1 MGNSSEQMHGWEVST
16 GRWFQ
21 LKLTEAEVPFLFAPG
36 KGAQWASTSA
46 ELLGT
51 LAGLVAFGWTTD
63 AASRKELEL
72 HLDAGTDNRS
82 NEFLSRKRATTKWP
96 LMLVNMQLSSILA
109 RARVGVKLRWRPRE
123 ENTIADDIT
132 NSIFTQVDLAKR
144 VDLGFSDVPT
154 GIIRSLWDC
163 KAQFDQARATAK
175 AAAKAYGSKKRKRH
189 DKTPW

>member
-1 MGNSSEQMHGWEVST
+1 M
-16 GRWFQ
+16 
-21 LKLTEAEVPFLFAPG
+21 EVPYLFAPG

-51 LAGLVAFGWTTD
+51 LAGLVAFGWSTE
-63 AASRKELEL
+63 AATRKELEL

-82 NEFLSRKRATTKWP
+82 NEFLSQKRATTRWP
-96 LMLVNMQLSSILA
+96 LMLVNMQLSSVLA

-132 NSIFTQVDLAKR
+132 NSVFTQVDMAKR
-144 VDLGFSDVPT
+144 IDINFADVPT
-154 GIIRSLWDC
+154 GIIRALWDT
-163 KAQFDQARATAK
+163 KLQFDQARAEAK
-175 AAAKAYGSKKRKRH
+175 AAAKSSTSKKRKRH